1 MTTSAADR
9 QSDAARLA
17 RLRRWAELL
26 DSAFKVP
33 GLPVRFGLDAVA
45 GLVPGVGELT
55 TPAFTLLLLS
65 NGLRA
70 GVPLRVLM
78 RMVVNT
84 AVDALI
90 GLVPVIGDITDI
102 GWKANLRNLA
112 LLEAY
117 ARSGAPM
124 RPRDT
129 TWVVVAGVILL
140 LLVVLVAIVPI
151 LLVIW
156 VLAWIIGERGL
167 L

>member
-1 MTTSAADR
+1 MPPDP
-9 QSDAARLA
+9 ARLA
-17 RLRRWAELL
+17 QLRRWAELL

-55 TPAFTLLLLS
+55 TPAFTLLLVS

-70 GVPLRVLM
+70 GVPLAVLG

-84 AVDALI
+84 GVDALI
-90 GLVPVIGDITDI
+90 GLVPVLGDITDI

-112 LLEAY
+112 LLERHAL
-117 ARSGAPM
+117 SGATLT
-124 RPRDT
+124 PRDNS
-129 TWVVVAGVILL
+129 WVVALGVVLL
-140 LLVVLVAIVPI
+140 VLVVLVAIIPI

-156 VLAWIIGERGL
+156 VLAWIVSQRGL
-167 L
+167 V

>member
-1 MTTSAADR
+1 MPPDPE
-9 QSDAARLA
+9 RLA
-17 RLRRWAELL
+17 QLRRWAELL

-70 GVPLRVLM
+70 GVPLRVLG

-84 AVDALI
+84 GVDAII
-90 GLVPVIGDITDI
+90 GLVPVLGDITDI

-112 LLEAY
+112 LLEGQ
-117 ARSGAPM
+117 ARSGATL
-124 RPRDT
+124 PRRDNS
-129 TWVVVAGVILL
+129 WVVALGVVLL
-140 LLVVLVAIVPI
+140 VLVVLVAIVPI
-151 LLVIW
+151 LIVIW
-156 VLAWIIGERGL
+156 ALAWIVSQRGL
-167 L
+167 V

>member
-1 MTTSAADR
+1 MPADP
-9 QSDAARLA
+9 ARLA
-17 RLRRWAELL
+17 QLRRWAVLL

-70 GVPLRVLM
+70 GVPVPVLG
-78 RMVVNT
+78 RMVFNT
-84 AVDALI
+84 GVDALI
-90 GLVPVIGDITDI
+90 GLVPLLGDVTDI

-112 LLEAY
+112 LLEHHAF
-117 ARSGAPM
+117 AGPPPL
-124 RPRDT
+124 PRDN
-129 TWVVVAGVILL
+129 TWIVVAGVLL
-140 LLVVLVAIVPI
+140 VVLVVLVAIVPI

-156 VLAWIIGERGL
+156 ALTWFVSQRGMI
-167 L
+167 

>member
-1 MTTSAADR
+1 MP
-9 QSDAARLA
+9 SDPARLA
-17 RLRRWAELL
+17 QLRRWAVLL

-70 GVPLRVLM
+70 GVPVPVLG
-78 RMVVNT
+78 RMVLNT
-84 AVDALI
+84 GIDALI
-90 GLVPVIGDITDI
+90 GLVPLLGDVTDI

-112 LLEAY
+112 LLEQHAF
-117 ARSGAPM
+117 SGPPPL
-124 RPRDT
+124 PRDHT
-129 TWVVVAGVILL
+129 RIVVAGVLL
-140 LLVVLVAIVPI
+140 VVLVVLVAIVPI

-156 VLAWIIGERGL
+156 ALAWIVSQRGL
-167 L
+167 I